1 VIGAVNILRRCN
13 RALML
18 AALVLSSCFA
28 LAQGGPPLLTDD
40 TGTPGNNNWEINVG
54 LTMDRRAGE
63 REFEAPLLD
72 INYGIGERLQLK
84 FEVPWVVKGSDSDP
98 TRSGLGNSLFGVR
111 WRFYENKKFD
121 FALSTYPQFEFNNPN
136 NSVDR
141 DIAERGR
148 KLLVP
153 LEITKRIG
161 PVNVNGEI
169 GYRFTQFGP
178 YEWLGGIA
186 VGKEVNKRLEL
197 LAEVYTIGPVGRARD
212 HTFDGGGRYKL
223 GGPLVLLFMAGRS
236 FLGPQ
241 SGEPQFIGYFGV
253 QFQINSHGA
262 ADGPAKGL
270 ALVRRTPH

>member
-1 VIGAVNILRRCN
+1 MIEAANIARRYS
-13 RALML
+13 RALL
-18 AALVLSSCFA
+18 FAALA
-28 LAQGGPPLLTDD
+28 LLGALAHAQGGPPLQTDD

-54 LTMDRRAGE
+54 LTTDRRSTD

-84 FEVPWVVKGSDSDP
+84 FEIPWLVKGNDAER
-98 TRSGLGNSLFGVR
+98 TRSGLGNSLIGMR
-111 WRFYENKKFD
+111 WRFYENKKHD

-136 NSVDR
+136 NSVER

-148 KLLVP
+148 KLLIP
-153 LEITKRIG
+153 LEITKRVG

-186 VGKEVNKRLEL
+186 VGRQVNKRLEL
-197 LAEVYTIGPVGRARD
+197 LAEVYSIGPVGGARN
-212 HTFDGGGRYKL
+212 HTFDGGGRYKI

-236 FLGPQ
+236 FLGPE
-241 SGEPQFIGYFGV
+241 SGEPQLIGYFGV

-262 ADGPAKGL
+262 DTEPSKGL
-270 ALVRRTPH
+270 ARMNSPR